1 MQTDRHHAFDNLRAC
16 VVFLVVV
23 LHGSMSYM
31 AYAPAWWYVVDQ
43 QNSVLFTVLVLLIDV
58 PIMLVMFFLAG
69 YFAYP
74 SLARR
79 GARAFLRD
87 KLVRIGLPWVFGV
100 LVLAPPTAYMIYFSR
115 RSPLSLI
122 DFWRTDF
129 WGKAFQQ
136 SVYWYLG
143 VLLLLFALTALA
155 FATSRRFASLKTA
168 PPRPERPGWH
178 FLAFFVAGMSA
189 ASLLI
194 SLGFGYTL
202 DTWSHIYV
210 LSYQPVRVPLYVGY
224 FVLGLYAC
232 QHGWFA
238 TSGYLPRRGGWTMLA
253 LVSGGSY
260 LACRFGAV
268 AALPKPGAAALTVVL
283 FNVFCFS
290 SMMAA
295 IALSCA
301 GLTSASPFWR
311 SQARN
316 SYGVYYVH
324 PLVLYPLALVFV
336 SVPLPI
342 YLKAATV
349 IALGYL
355 GAWGVSAALLTRLPG
370 LRRVF

>member
-1 MQTDRHHAFDNLRAC
+1 MRTDRHHAFDNLRAG

-31 AYAPAWWYVVDQ
+31 AYAPPWWYVLDRQ
-43 QNSVLFTVLVLLIDV
+43 SSVVFTALVLLIDV

-74 SLARR
+74 SLDRR

-87 KLVRIGLPWVFGV
+87 KLVRIGLPWFFGV

-115 RSPLSLI
+115 RSPLSLVE
-122 DFWRTDF
+122 FWRTDF

-143 VLLLLFALTALA
+143 VLLLLFAITALA
-155 FATSRRFASLKTA
+155 FAASRRFASLRHSMTFPSGRLFA
-168 PPRPERPGWH
+168 G
-178 FLAFFVAGMSA
+178 FMLGMSA
-189 ASLLI
+189 ASLVI

-202 DTWSHIYV
+202 DSWSHIYV
-210 LSYQPVRVPLYVGY
+210 LSYQPVRAPLYVGY
-224 FVLGLYAC
+224 FVLGLYASR
-232 QHGWFA
+232 HGWFA
-238 TSGYLPRRGGWTMLA
+238 AAGYLPQRGGWTMLA
-253 LVSGGSY
+253 LAAGGAY

-268 AALPKPGAAALTVVL
+268 AAFPALVSAAATIVL

-290 SMMAA
+290 SMLAA

-301 GLTSASPFWR
+301 CLDSSNAFWR

-316 SYGVYYVH
+316 SYGIYYVH
-324 PLVLYPLALVFV
+324 PLVLYPLALLFV
-336 SVPLPI
+336 SIPLPVF
-342 YLKAATV
+342 LKAPTV
-349 IALGYL
+349 IVLGYL
-355 GAWGVSAALLTRLPG
+355 AAWGISAALLTRLPG